1 MSEDMPSTEQLV
13 VAAQAGDATAREQ
26 LFARY
31 LPRVCRMVAVHLGV
45 PRASLPA
52 SAEDMA
58 QEALIRAFA
67 GLAGFEMHSGG
78 AFAAWMATI
87 VLNCVRKQHRHAH
100 NGAQRALWQRY
111 GDLDLHESIFAGK
124 EPSPSGLCVDR
135 EANERLEAALLGLP
149 ALYREALSLRYLAQ
163 MSHAEIAQ
171 QLGRTEANS
180 RKIVQRGLDMLH
192 GAMARRA

>member
-1 MSEDMPSTEQLV
+1 MQSTERLV
-13 VAAQAGDATAREQ
+13 VAAQAGDVAAREQ

-58 QEALIRAFA
+58 QDALIRAFS
-67 GLAGFEMHSGG
+67 GLAGFQMHSGG

-87 VLNCVRKQHRHAH
+87 VLNCVRKHHRRAN
-100 NGAQRALWQRY
+100 NGSHRALWQRY
-111 GDLDLHESIFAGK
+111 GDLDLHESIFVGN
-124 EPSPSGLCVDR
+124 EPSPSRLFGDR
-135 EANERLEAALLGLP
+135 EANDRLEAALLELP
-149 ALYREALSLRYLAQ
+149 ALYRESLSLRYLAQ

-171 QLGRTEANS
+171 QLGRTEVNS
-180 RKIVQRGLDMLH
+180 RKIVQRGLDMLQ
-192 GAMARRA
+192 ATLARGR